1 MQNNVLP
8 ERPVIV
14 ILDGHT
20 LNPGDLSWDS
30 FEHLGEV
37 HLYPRTLP
45 SEVIERAAPA
55 NIILT
60 NKVRLTRDMLVHLP
74 NLRCIC
80 VTATGYNNID
90 VDAAAAQDIIVCNA
104 VGYGTASVAQH
115 VFALLLACTNSV
127 AQHHDSVRRGAWSGQ
142 PDFSYWNTPLVELEG
157 KMIGIYGFGKIGQ
170 RVATLA
176 QAFGMSVLVHS
187 RHPQPDLF
195 PQVTF
200 VDLETLFA
208 EADVVSLNAALSDH
222 NRDIIGTGLLQRMK
236 PNAILIN
243 TSRGELIVEEDLLQ
257 GLQNGRPAMAALDVL
272 RQEPPD
278 AAHPLFTS
286 PNCIITPHQAWASR
300 EARQRLL
307 EITLQNVQGF
317 LGGAI
322 QNRVFSK

>member
-1 MQNNVLP
+1 MQNNALSQ
-8 ERPVIV
+8 RPVIV

-20 LNPGDLSWDS
+20 LNPGDLSWDA
-30 FEHLGEV
+30 FKALGEV

-60 NKVRLTRDMLVHLP
+60 NKVRLTRDLLAKLP
-74 NLRCIC
+74 NLQCIC

-90 VDAAAAQDIIVCNA
+90 VDAAAAQNIIVCNA

-127 AQHHDSVRRGAWSGQ
+127 ALHHDSVRRGAWSSQ
-142 PDFSYWNTPLVELEG
+142 PDFSYWNTPLIELQG
-157 KMIGIYGFGKIGQ
+157 KTMGIYGFGKIGQ
-170 RVATLA
+170 RVAVLA
-176 QAFGMSVLVHS
+176 QAFGMSVLANS
-187 RHPQPDLF
+187 RHPQPSLY

-200 VDLETLFA
+200 VDLETLCA
-208 EADVVSLNAALSDH
+208 EADVISLNAALTEQ
-222 NRDIIGTGLLQRMK
+222 NRDIIGKRLLQRMK

-257 GLQNGRPAMAALDVL
+257 GLQQGRPAMAALDVL

-278 AAHPLFTS
+278 AAHPLFAC

-300 EARQRLL
+300 EARKRLL
-307 EITLQNVQGF
+307 DITLDNVRGF
-317 LGGAI
+317 LSGAI